1 MNGVGI
7 SFTPLFF
14 TSIIIALFVSAAQTS
29 FALLDWR
36 LVLLLHKV
44 ICSSVH
50 RMNVPQYPESKF
62 FLFLNKASQRAE
74 ILNPPI

>member
-1 MNGVGI
+1 MSLHNYECFVHGSSSMNGVGI

-50 RMNVPQYPESKF
+50 RMNVP
-62 FLFLNKASQRAE
+62 
-74 ILNPPI
+74 